1 MRCSAVGAMLLLG
14 PTVAAFGQRAGVPYQ
29 FFTPSR
35 CAMVPGLAEQFADR
49 QGHDPA
55 AFTPASD
62 TLRRTT
68 IDAAL
73 ACDGVYGGL
82 TSDERQLLDLARVKL
97 AAGAD
102 SVAASLQRR
111 YLEHLADAPARER
124 AWALYLITSDNLAA
138 RPPRLALAR
147 RAVTALDALVSASG
161 PSDSVARAG
170 ATRAQILAHQA
181 LAQAALRAWDDSA
194 ARAESRR
201 AIDLW
206 KQIPDSG
213 RRSLTVPVALAY
225 LLLAEVELRTVGID
239 SARAVIDSAN
249 RFIPP
254 GAPGNW
260 YVATTRTMYAVLGKP
275 AAPVEARFWFNT
287 GGDSTPRPARGRV
300 SIISGV
306 SHYCGM
312 SCRGRYD
319 AMARYQSRFGA
330 RGLDLINVTRTFGF
344 YVDTAPVSPE
354 QEARYDSVYF
364 RSELRVPGML
374 AVAETK
380 YSWLPDGRR
389 ADDPTAQEGHYPF
402 ATFVIVDKSG
412 LVRYVA
418 FDWDPILE
426 EPLARL
432 IEGLLD
438 EPG

>member
-1 MRCSAVGAMLLLG
+1 MRYSAVAVLLFLC
-14 PTVAAFGQRAGVPYQ
+14 PSVAALGQRVGIPYQ

-35 CAMVPGLAEQFADR
+35 CAMVPDLAEQFAAR
-49 QGHDPA
+49 QERDSA

-68 IDAAL
+68 IDAVRS
-73 ACDGVYGGL
+73 CDGVYRGL

-97 AAGAD
+97 ATGAD

-111 YLEHLADAPARER
+111 YLEHLAAAPARER

-138 RPPRLALAR
+138 RPPRRGLAR
-147 RAVTALDALVSASG
+147 RAVAELDSLVSAG
-161 PSDSVARAG
+161 DSSNTRAG
-170 ATRAQILAHQA
+170 APRAQILAHHS
-181 LAQAALRAWDDSA
+181 LAQAALRDWDDST
-194 ARAESRR
+194 ARAESQR

-206 KQIPDSG
+206 RQLPDSTG
-213 RRSLTVPVALAY
+213 RSLTVSVALAY

-239 SARAVIDSAN
+239 SAKAMIDSAN
-249 RFIPP
+249 RVIPP

-287 GGDSTPRPARGRV
+287 GGDSTPRPAPGRV

-312 SCRGRYD
+312 SCRGRYE

-330 RGLDLINVTRTFGF
+330 RGLDLINVTRTYGF

-354 QEARYDSVYF
+354 QEARYDSIYF
-364 RSELRVPGML
+364 RGELRVPGML

-412 LVRYVA
+412 RVRYVA

-432 IEGLLD
+432 IQGMLT